1 MRIQSRHARWAVP
14 AAGVA
19 AVAAVTVGSLIGA
32 ASAAPVLPHVTPGQ
46 LLAAVAGSTA
56 PPPPLTG
63 TVVETAALGLPDLP
77 GIDNQNTM
85 TSLLTGSHTVKVWY
99 GGPKQVRLAV
109 PVPLGETDLVRNGTA
124 AYLWQ
129 SSSNTVTRYLLPAHG
144 GHAAQPAPTP
154 SPTGT
159 PLTPQQAAQ
168 QVLAVAG
175 RTTAVGVDSNV
186 SVAGQP
192 AYQLVLRPKD
202 SRSLIGRV
210 SIALDGQHP
219 QVPLRVQVF
228 ARGARTPAFQVGY
241 TSISFVTPAAANFA
255 FTPPPGAKVHTATPA
270 PQAPGG
276 TASPAPSP
284 SALGAQVIGK
294 NWLSV
299 VALPSSALPGLT
311 GGGNAAAAAGQAA
324 RSISGGGGS
333 GPSGSAVLA
342 AALHAATPVHGAW
355 GSGKLLRTSLMSVLV
370 TSNGHVLAGPVAPS
384 VLYAAAGQVK

>member
-1 MRIQSRHARWAVP
+1 MRIHSRHARWAVP

-19 AVAAVTVGSLIGA
+19 AVAAVTVGSLISV
-32 ASAAPVLPHVTPGQ
+32 ASAAPVLPRVTPGQ
-46 LLAAVAGSTA
+46 LLAAVAGATT

-63 TVVETAALGLPDLP
+63 TVVETASLGLPDLP
-77 GIDNQNTM
+77 GIGNQNTM

-109 PVPLGETDLVRNGTA
+109 PVPLGETDLIRNGST

-129 SSSNTVTRYLLPAHG
+129 SSSNTVTKYLLPARG
-144 GHAAQPAPTP
+144 SQPGQPAPTP

-168 QVLAVAG
+168 RVLAVAG
-175 RTTAVGVDSNV
+175 RSTAVSVDSNV
-186 SVAGQP
+186 SVAGQG
-192 AYQLVLRPKD
+192 AYQLVLAPKD

-228 ARGARTPAFQVGY
+228 ARGASTPAFQVGY
-241 TSISFVTPAAANFA
+241 TSISFVTPAAANFT
-255 FTPPPGAKVHTATPA
+255 FTPPSGATVHTVT
-270 PQAPGG
+270 PQAPAGIAQG
-276 TASPAPSP
+276 AGASP
-284 SALGAQVIGK
+284 SALGAQVIGS

-333 GPSGSAVLA
+333 GPSGAAVM
-342 AALHAATPVHGAW
+342 AALLKTAAPVHGAW
-355 GSGKLLRTSLMSVLV
+355 GSGKLLHTSLLSVLI
-370 TSNGHVLAGPVAPS
+370 TDNGKVLAGAVTPS